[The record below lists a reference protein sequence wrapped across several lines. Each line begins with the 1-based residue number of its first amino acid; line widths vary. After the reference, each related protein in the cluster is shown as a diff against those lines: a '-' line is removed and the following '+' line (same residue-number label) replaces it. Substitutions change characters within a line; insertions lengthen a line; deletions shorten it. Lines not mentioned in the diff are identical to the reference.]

1 MTEEKKKVKRKSTKV
16 EKEVIERE
24 GKFTKREKIFIGVAV
39 FTLIATAI
47 LCYILF
53 GSKYHTYRAK
63 WGIDLPGSL
72 EEVVSIK
79 GEEDNFGTYNTYHVF
94 KYEKE
99 DTVGDMVEWTKKD
112 KGTVQYSNYEEA
124 TEEWL
129 NVLNVKE
136 TERPN
141 FEDLDYFYVNDEK
154 SNEMILL
161 KDGKNKKIYL
171 LEYFM
176 GEE

>member
-1 MTEEKKKVKRKSTKV
+1 MTEEKKKVVKKSTKV
-16 EKEVIERE
+16 EKDSIEKE
-24 GKFTKREKIFIGVAV
+24 SKFTKREKIFMGVAV

-53 GSKYHTYRAK
+53 GSKYHAYRAK
-63 WGIDLPGSL
+63 WGINLPGSL
-72 EEVVSIK
+72 QEVVSIK
-79 GEEDNFGTYNTYHVF
+79 SEKDKFETYNTYHVF
-94 KYEKE
+94 KFEKE
-99 DTVGDMVEWTKKD
+99 ETVDDMVEWTKKD

-136 TERPN
+136 KDRPN